1 MKRRGRDEEKETG
14 LLGRLEWP
22 FHKEVEEGS
31 FKRRELREEEKSMK
45 ERAKCLVTDRH
56 GCQER

>member
-1 MKRRGRDEEKETG
+1 MERQVKRPGRGEEKETG

-22 FHKEVEEGS
+22 FHEEVEEGNL
-31 FKRRELREEEKSMK
+31 KRGKKSMK